1 MRWITYW
8 IIGIVAVAL
17 VAGIALRHDR
27 GALGGDP
34 PPPTQTTPE
43 VTLRQVH
50 LIETR
55 EGARLWELWAD
66 RAEMHEREGYSIL
79 FREGHPVKVLLYS
92 DQGQVTCIADRGWV
106 DLKSKDVRLDGGVIA
121 RSDQGTELRTE
132 QLRWLAASRRLQT
145 DRPVVVSRGGLVSR
159 GRGLEGE
166 TDLEQVR
173 IFQNITSQ
181 VQSPAS
187 VPPAADL
194 PTVPR

>member
-27 GALGGDP
+27 VALGGDP

>member
-106 DLKSKDVRLDGGVIA
+106 DLKSKDVRLDGRVIA